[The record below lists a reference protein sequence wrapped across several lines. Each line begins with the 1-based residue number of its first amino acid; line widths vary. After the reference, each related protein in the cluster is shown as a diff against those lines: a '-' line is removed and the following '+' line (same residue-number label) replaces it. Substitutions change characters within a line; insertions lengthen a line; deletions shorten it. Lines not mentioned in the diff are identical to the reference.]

1 MKLSAKNAPCSSG
14 EIPASPWKVSGWL
27 RTTLLQA
34 SCISQSAVAAGAY
47 GIDFFDPTAVRAAN
61 REVLRQ
67 AAEPPCD
74 TPACG
79 ILSDELAVPF
89 PPPV

>member
-1 MKLSAKNAPCSSG
+1 MKLSAKQSPGVNG
-14 EIPASPWKVSGWL
+14 EIPVSPWKVSGWL

-47 GIDFFDPTAVRAAN
+47 GIDFFDPSAVRAAN

-67 AAEPPCD
+67 AAE
-74 TPACG
+74 TPHPDCPQRNIAR
-79 ILSDELAVPF
+79 ELAVPF